1 MLNIILLWRFWS
13 VSSLDNSLDIDIK
26 DVRITSDIVNFLVL
40 QVLGDIVQRD
50 DGGLILE
57 VVVDVTYVRFWYLYD
72 EKLSY
77 IK

>member
-1 MLNIILLWRFWS
+1 MLNIILLWRFRS

-57 VVVDVTYVRFWYLYD
+57 VVIDVTHIRF
-72 EKLSY
+72 
-77 IK
+77 

>member
-1 MLNIILLWRFWS
+1 MLNIILLWRFRS

-57 VVVDVTYVRFWYLYD
+57 VVVDVTHVRF
-72 EKLSY
+72 
-77 IK
+77 